1 MTQNT
6 LNDSQTVH
14 DKLLA
19 ELKKADLRNQKGRDA
34 IHSLIIKSHAVTLIS
49 DHVKANNG
57 NREQY
62 VSGLLALVNHYDC
75 GASVSTRTL
84 ATQAAG
90 EGLSATFLETKLIP
104 LLLELGVIIRLSEKS
119 YKWQI
124 AEKIGTKPSF
134 LEYFKPVLDIESTQ
148 ALRKQQATAA
158 NEARLLEL
166 ARKQALI
173 AQSRKQATMQ
183 ALNAAQEAERLAASL
198 PATPKT
204 PFDWAK
210 ANAMPLVIMVL
221 LGAVVIGG
229 ILQPTGTPA
238 NSPQLAPLA
247 LQPSPTLSIQSATF
261 GSAE

>member
-1 MTQNT
+1 MMQNI
-6 LNDSQTVH
+6 LNDRQSVQ

-19 ELKKADLRNQKGRDA
+19 ALKQSDLRNQKGREA
-34 IHSLIIKSHAVTLIS
+34 IHSLIIKSHAVRLIS
-49 DHVKANNG
+49 DHVKAHNG

-104 LLLELGVIIRLSEKS
+104 LLIELGVIIRLSEKS

-124 AEKIGTKPSF
+124 AEKIGTKPSL
-134 LEYFKPVLDIESTQ
+134 LEYLKPVLDVESTQ
-148 ALRKQQATAA
+148 ALRKQQANAA

-173 AQSRKQATMQ
+173 AQQRKQATMQ

-204 PFDWAK
+204 RVEWAK
-210 ANAMPLVIMVL
+210 ANLMPLVIMAL
-221 LGAVVIGG
+221 LGAVVVGG
-229 ILQPTGTPA
+229 VMQPTGTPA
-238 NSPQLAPLA
+238 NSPSLAPLA
-247 LQPSPTLSIQSATF
+247 LQPSPALAVQSAAF
-261 GSAE
+261 GGTE